1 MTHQITAIRYF
12 GLKIQFWPVVLI
24 SMLALKIVL
33 SVALKQGETGSN
45 VWQCLLLS
53 VHSSG
58 DVVFRCQC
66 FEKQA

>member
-12 GLKIQFWPVVLI
+12 GLKIQFWPAVLI

-33 SVALKQGETGSN
+33 SVALKQGEHGSG
-45 VWQCLLLS
+45 VRQRLLLP

-58 DVVFRCQC
+58 DVILRSQC
-66 FEKQA
+66 SEKQP